1 VAGGQAENAL
11 GYWAVAYAASA
22 CRVSFRLLGVEGYA
36 AAIYGEALFGTA
48 SIVLLW
54 MGTRV
59 FIGKPFEAPWKAGLI
74 AAAGM
79 GGVAG
84 MGVTGVVPLI
94 VPYLIAGA
102 VFFLVGLA
110 LLRRGREHPGVGYS
124 IIGFLFALY
133 GGYVFVFSELA
144 SSPQDPRS
152 YVFGPIINLAIG
164 MVLLVVTQR
173 KQQFAA
179 DELSEALLREAA
191 GRRAAEDSGLLSEQR
206 YRAVLD
212 TTRSLIGL
220 LDPGRDADRRQ
231 PRRAGAGQD
240 QAPGRDRQGLLGDAV
255 VDARR
260 GAAAA
265 SAPGHPAG
273 GGGRPRPFRI
283 DASGRRRGHRLF
295 QFLPDADPRRR
306 RTGDLP
312 GAGVP

>member
-1 VAGGQAENAL
+1 MFSLPIQTAIVNSIIGNAVLAGIFFYLWRVDKRENAL

-54 MGTRV
+54 MGTRE

-74 AAAGM
+74 AAADC
-79 GGVAG
+79 GVAG

-144 SSPQDPRS
+144 SS
-152 YVFGPIINLAIG
+152 
-164 MVLLVVTQR
+164 
-173 KQQFAA
+173 
-179 DELSEALLREAA
+179 
-191 GRRAAEDSGLLSEQR
+191 RR
-206 YRAVLD
+206 
-212 TTRSLIGL
+212 I
-220 LDPGRDADRRQ
+220 P
-231 PRRAGAGQD
+231 
-240 QAPGRDRQGLLGDAV
+240 APT
-255 VDARR
+255 
-260 GAAAA
+260 
-265 SAPGHPAG
+265 S
-273 GGGRPRPFRI
+273 
-283 DASGRRRGHRLF
+283 SGRSSTWRS
-295 QFLPDADPRRR
+295 AWCCWW
-306 RTGDLP
+306 
-312 GAGVP
+312 